1 MNILSYEQNIDLMNF
16 LGYQPLDTK
25 LPYDQ
30 RNHAGYKVINGNVVW
45 LGIPYRF
52 NNNQYDWA
60 FTIFEPLIN
69 DNHAWL
75 LAEKMARLGY
85 PIQICF
91 MVEDD
96 GSRLFE
102 VRLHERPLTALFG
115 SDWRKLVIDL
125 AFTVAR
131 VVKAE
136 NDQKANLL

>member
-1 MNILSYEQNIDLMNF
+1 
-16 LGYQPLDTK
+16 
-25 LPYDQ
+25 
-30 RNHAGYKVINGNVVW
+30 
-45 LGIPYRF
+45 
-52 NNNQYDWA
+52 
-60 FTIFEPLIN
+60 
-69 DNHAWL
+69 
-75 LAEKMARLGY
+75 
-85 PIQICF
+85 